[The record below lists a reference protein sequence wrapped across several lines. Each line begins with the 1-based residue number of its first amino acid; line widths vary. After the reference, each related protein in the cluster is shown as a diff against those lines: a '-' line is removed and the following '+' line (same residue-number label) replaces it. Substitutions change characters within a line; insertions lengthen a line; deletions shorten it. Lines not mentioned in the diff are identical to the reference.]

1 MIIHVN
7 TSNSSMPKTY
17 LVPFELETDMMSL
30 KTLGS
35 MAKITDLSID
45 LTREIEGLKGSVR
58 FSSTTM
64 AWVPFYTD
72 TTWQVI
78 YNLNGSEVKVDG
90 NDDAS

>member
-7 TSNSSMPKTY
+7 TSNSTKPKTY
-17 LVPFELETDMMSL
+17 LVPFKLETDMMSL
-30 KTLGS
+30 KSLGS
-35 MAKITDLSID
+35 MAKITDLNKD
-45 LTREIEGLKGSVR
+45 VTREISGHKGSGR
-58 FSSTTM
+58 YSSTTM
-64 AWVPFYTD
+64 TWVPFYTD